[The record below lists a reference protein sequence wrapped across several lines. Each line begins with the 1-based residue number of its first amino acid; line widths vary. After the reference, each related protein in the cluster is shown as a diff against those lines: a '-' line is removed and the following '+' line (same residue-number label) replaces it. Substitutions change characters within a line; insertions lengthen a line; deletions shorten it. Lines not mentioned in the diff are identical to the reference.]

1 MIPFNKPPY
10 IGSEDKY
17 ILDAIHGNKISGDGP
32 YTIRCHEWFNKHL
45 SPSRTLLTSSCTHAL
60 EMAALLIDIQPNDE
74 VILPS
79 YTFVSTA
86 NAFALRG
93 AKVIFI
99 DINPST
105 MNIDETLI
113 EQAISKKT
121 KAIVVV
127 HYAGVS
133 CEMNSIM
140 AIAKKYNISVIED
153 AAQGMMSK
161 YYDKYLGSIGQ
172 LGTYSFHET
181 KNYTSGGEGGLL
193 ITNEDR
199 FIDRS
204 EIIRE
209 KGTDRSK
216 FFRGMI
222 DKYSWVDVGSSYLP
236 SDIQAAYLWGQLQNV
251 DAILN
256 FRMSLWQKY
265 QDNLKNLESENKI
278 DLPHIP
284 DYCTHNAH
292 MFYIK
297 TKNIRER
304 SELINYLNKHNVM
317 SVFHYVPLHSS
328 SAGKKYGEFIGIDQY
343 TTKESERLLRLPM
356 YFGLSIEDVNKICNL
371 ISEFYQK

>member
-10 IGSEDKY
+10 TGSEDKY
-17 ILDAIHGNKISGDGP
+17 ILDAIHGNKISGDGA
-32 YTIRCHEWFNKHL
+32 YTIRCHEWLNKHL

-93 AKVIFI
+93 AKIIFI
-99 DINPST
+99 DINPAT

-140 AIAKKYNISVIED
+140 AIADKYNISVIED

-222 DKYSWVDVGSSYLP
+222 DKYSWVDIGSSYLP

-256 FRMSLWQKY
+256 FRMSLWLKY
-265 QDNLKNLESENKI
+265 LDNLKNLELENKI
-278 DLPHIP
+278 DLPYIP

-297 TKNIRER
+297 TKNINER

-328 SAGKKYGEFIGIDQY
+328 TAGKKYGEFIGIDQY

-371 ISEFYQK
+371 ISDFYQK

>member
-10 IGSEDKY
+10 TGSEDKY

-32 YTIRCHEWFNKHL
+32 YSSLCHEWFNTHL
-45 SPSRTLLTSSCTHAL
+45 SPSRTLLTPSCTHSL
-60 EMAALLIDIQPNDE
+60 EITALLMNIQPGDE

-93 AKVIFI
+93 AKIVFI
-99 DINPST
+99 DINPLT

-140 AIAKKYNISVIED
+140 AIADKHKLCVVED
-153 AAQGMMSK
+153 AAQGMMGK
-161 YYDKYLGSIGQ
+161 YHDKHLGSIGH
-172 LGTYSFHET
+172 LGAYSFHET
-181 KNYTSGGEGGLL
+181 KNYTSAGEGGLL
-193 ITNEDR
+193 IVNDNK
-199 FIDRS
+199 FFDRS

-222 DKYSWVDVGSSYLP
+222 DKYSWMDVGSSYLP
-236 SDIQAAYLWGQLQNV
+236 SDVQAAYLWGQLQKV
-251 DAILN
+251 EDILN
-256 FRMSLWQKY
+256 SRMSLWLSY
-265 QDNLKNLESENKI
+265 LDNLKDLEIGNKI
-278 DLPHIP
+278 ALPYIP
-284 DYCTHNAH
+284 NYCTHNAH

-297 TKNIRER
+297 TKNIHER
-304 SELINYLNKHNVM
+304 SRLINYLKNHGVM
-317 SVFHYVPLHSS
+317 AVFHYVPLHSS
-328 SAGKKYGEFIGIDQY
+328 LAGKKYGEFIGIDKN
-343 TTKESERLLRLPM
+343 TTTESERLVRLPL
-356 YFGLSIEDVNKICNL
+356 YFGLKIEEVNKICDL
-371 ISEFYQK
+371 IHKFYKT